1 MQFDRRDFVRS
12 LGAAVAAPA
21 LAGALPASAAAADQA
36 PAAVQSAESAG
47 AAARRRADRPNV
59 ILMICDDLGYGDPG
73 CYGSRIPTPNLD
85 RMAAEG
91 TRFTHYNAAHPICSA
106 SRAGLLTGRYAP
118 RSGTKNAYFP
128 HAPIG
133 TALDEQL
140 LSNLFKARGYRTACV
155 GKWHLGD
162 APAYLPTSR
171 GFDSYYGVP
180 YSDDMKP
187 LPLMRGLETLVADA
201 DRDELTPL
209 YTREAVKLIAENAEE
224 PFFLY
229 MAFSYPHDPAR
240 ASERFKGRSGFGDYG
255 DSVMEIDW
263 SVGEVTAAVDKAGI
277 AADTLILFTSDHGPW
292 YQGSPGALRGRK
304 ASTFEG
310 GFRVPFLA
318 RCPGMVPARRVAE
331 EWISALDVLPSLVTL
346 CGLEP
351 PVKPVDGVE
360 MSGAL
365 RGTSAAADE
374 KPRIY
379 FSPIGPGIN
388 VHCVRLGDWKLR
400 VAQGMGGEIYTNDA
414 TTFAKQSAW
423 LPRPELY
430 NLRADVEESYNVAT
444 LHPDK
449 VRALMAALEAEMAT
463 MPEPVQASYAALKKD
478 VGDVTTPPGA
488 AVRPLRKGPLPD
500 WAWEPED
507 RR

>member
-21 LAGALPASAAAADQA
+21 LAGALPAGAEIIREPETAAAQPA
-36 PAAVQSAESAG
+36 PARMRS
-47 AAARRRADRPNV
+47 DRPNV

-73 CYGSRIPTPNLD
+73 CYGSRLPTPNLD

-91 TRFTHYNAAHPICSA
+91 TRFTHYNSPHPICSA
-106 SRAGLLTGRYAP
+106 SRAGLLTGRYAQ
-118 RSGTKNAYFP
+118 RSGTVGAYFP
-128 HAPIG
+128 HSPTG

-140 LSNLFKARGYRTACV
+140 LSNLFKASGYHTACV

-187 LPLMRGLETLVADA
+187 LPLMRDLQTLVPDA
-201 DRDELTPL
+201 DRNQLTPL
-209 YTREAVKLIAENAEE
+209 YTREAVKLIAEYAHE

-240 ASERFKGRSGFGDYG
+240 ASARFKGRSGFGDYG

-263 SVGEVTAAVDKAGI
+263 SVGEVTAAVEKAGI

-292 YQGSPGALRGRK
+292 YQGSPGLLRGRK

-318 RCPGMVPARRVAE
+318 RCPGVVPAGRVAE
-331 EWISALDVLPSLVTL
+331 QWISGLDVLPSLVAM
-346 CGLEP
+346 CALEK
-351 PVKPVDGVE
+351 PVKPLDGID
-360 MSGAL
+360 MTAAL
-365 RGTSAAADE
+365 RGSSTASDH
-374 KPRIY
+374 KPRLY
-379 FSPIGPGIN
+379 FSPIGNGHN
-388 VHCVRLGDWKLR
+388 VHCIRQGDWKLR
-400 VAQGMGGEIYTNDA
+400 VAQGMGGEIYTNDG
-414 TTFAKQSAW
+414 TTFARQSGW

-430 NLRADVEESYNVAT
+430 NLRDDAEESYNVAQF
-444 LHPDK
+444 HPEK
-449 VRALMAALEAEMAT
+449 VHELMAALDAEMAT
-463 MPEPVQASYAALKKD
+463 MPDPIQASYAALKKD
-478 VGDVTTPPGA
+478 VGDASTPPGA
-488 AVRPLRKGPLPD
+488 AVRPLRKGPPRP